1 MSSAKQGQVIN
12 IERQAAPLRQQVLE
26 ALRRAIV
33 SGQLAPGQRL
43 TERELIE
50 MMGVSRTV
58 IREALRQIE
67 AEGLVEII
75 PNKGPVVRALSAA
88 EAKDLYRIR
97 AVLEGLAAR
106 LFAENAAPAKVSELQ
121 AALENV
127 VLAYAGAGGEQALD
141 AKTEFYD
148 LLYQGT
154 GSETLIAMLAQV
166 QARIWRW
173 RAVGLTHP
181 RRAAGRLDESIRNL
195 RAIVAAIAAGNG
207 DVAERIA
214 RDEVS
219 GAAVEVMRL
228 IAVESEAAADR
239 R

>member
-1 MSSAKQGQVIN
+1 MNSPKTGQIIN

-43 TERELIE
+43 TERALIE
-50 MMGVSRTV
+50 MLGVSRTV

-67 AEGLVEII
+67 AEGLIEIV
-75 PNKGPVVRALSAA
+75 PNKGPVVRELSAA

-106 LFAENAAPAKVSELQ
+106 LFAENANEIMASKLD
-121 AALENV
+121 AALDEV
-127 VLAYAGAGGEQALD
+127 VIAYQGASGEEALD
-141 AKTEFYD
+141 AKTKFYD
-148 LLYQGT
+148 LLYRGT
-154 GSETLIAMLAQV
+154 GSETLIAMLSQV

-181 RRAAGRLDESIRNL
+181 KRGTRRLEESVANL
-195 RAIVAAIAAGNG
+195 RALVNAISKHDG
-207 DVAERIA
+207 DDAERIA
-214 RDEVS
+214 RSEVS
-219 GAAVEVMRL
+219 RAAEEVMRL
-228 IAVESEAAADR
+228 IAVETEAESGRD
-239 R
+239 

>member
-1 MSSAKQGQVIN
+1 MNSSQTGQIIN

-43 TERELIE
+43 TERALIE
-50 MMGVSRTV
+50 MLGVSRTV

-67 AEGLVEII
+67 AEGLIEIV
-75 PNKGPVVRALSAA
+75 PNKGPVVRELSAE

-106 LFAENAAPAKVSELQ
+106 LFAENADENMAIKLE
-121 AALENV
+121 AALEGIV
-127 VLAYAGAGGEQALD
+127 IAYQGESGEEALD
-141 AKTEFYD
+141 AKTKFYD

-154 GSETLIAMLAQV
+154 GSETLTAMLAQV

-181 RRAAGRLDESIRNL
+181 KRAARRLEESVGNL
-195 RAIVAAIAAGNG
+195 QALVNAIKKNDG
-207 DVAERIA
+207 DDAECIA
-214 RDEVS
+214 RSEVS
-219 GAAVEVMRL
+219 RAAEEVMRL
-228 IAVESEAAADR
+228 IAVETEAVSGRD
-239 R
+239 